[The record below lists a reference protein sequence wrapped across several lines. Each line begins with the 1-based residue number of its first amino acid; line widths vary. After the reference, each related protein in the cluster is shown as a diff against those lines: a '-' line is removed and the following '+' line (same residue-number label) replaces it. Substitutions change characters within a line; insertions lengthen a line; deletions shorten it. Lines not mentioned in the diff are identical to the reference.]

1 MLKRAGARVS
11 IDALELQQGHD
22 ADEMRT
28 TPRWVKAVAV
38 ITGVMALLLVL
49 CFAAGWVVVRHFDEA
64 IGGEWSTLPL
74 PERTARDVFGIEHLP
89 PVVLQTQRREGGFQD
104 AMYDALLR
112 VTPESAEAFVAA
124 NGLERASE
132 SYSGSVDQFEVRI
145 RESTSPKGVMRVTP
159 LTGARQARL
168 SDGGAVTEYRNAAL
182 LEFDDQTWVALEAF
196 DT

>member
-1 MLKRAGARVS
+1 MS

-22 ADEMRT
+22 AKVT
-28 TPRWVKAVAV
+28 LKVPRWLKAVAV
-38 ITGVMALLLVL
+38 ISGVMGLLLAM
-49 CFAAGWVVVRHFDEA
+49 CFGAGWLVVRHFDEA

-104 AMYDALLR
+104 AIYDALLR

-124 NGLERASE
+124 NGLEPATE

-145 RESTSPKGVMRVTP
+145 RQIASPKGAMRVTP
-159 LTGARQARL
+159 LTGLREAHL
-168 SDGGAVTEYRNAAL
+168 SDGGSIVEYRNAAL
-182 LEFDDQTWVALEAF
+182 LHFDDQTWVALEAF